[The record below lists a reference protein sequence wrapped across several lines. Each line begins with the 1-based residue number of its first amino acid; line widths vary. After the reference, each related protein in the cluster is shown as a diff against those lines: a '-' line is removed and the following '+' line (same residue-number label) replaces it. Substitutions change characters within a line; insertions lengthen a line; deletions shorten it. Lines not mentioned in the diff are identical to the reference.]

1 MGYSI
6 MKSIVSALCL
16 LAVASSAMAAPQTE
30 DRVVAILTDE
40 RVDSGDGNFN
50 YAFTADNGVEMQ
62 VAGTPGA
69 EGGANMQGSY
79 VMPLE
84 DGTFARVEFVADANG
99 FQPQSDILPTP
110 HPIPEHVQEL
120 LRIAEQQRAEGITF
134 DNFGRRI

>member
-16 LAVASSAMAAPQTE
+16 LAVASSSIAAPQTE

-84 DGTFARVEFVADANG
+84 DGGFARVEFVADANG
-99 FQPQSDILPTP
+99 FQPQSDVL
-110 HPIPEHVQEL
+110 HPVPAHVQEL

-134 DNFGRRI
+134 DNFGRRV